1 MGFFSKHKERVEE
14 IPQWKID
21 HPTWRFDHVAAGKK
35 AMATSIKRYTKSFP
49 ERIGH
54 KGGKVSRGFARD
66 HEFAAAMAQ
75 KSAEVRRA
83 KREAPK
89 G

>member
-1 MGFFSKHKERVEE
+1 MPVPE
-14 IPQWKID
+14 WKRL

-35 AMATSIKRYTKSFP
+35 AMATSMRLYTKSYP
-49 ERIGH
+49 ELIGR

-66 HEFAAAMAQ
+66 PEFAAAMAL

-83 KREAPK
+83 KRE
-89 G
+89 GGHE